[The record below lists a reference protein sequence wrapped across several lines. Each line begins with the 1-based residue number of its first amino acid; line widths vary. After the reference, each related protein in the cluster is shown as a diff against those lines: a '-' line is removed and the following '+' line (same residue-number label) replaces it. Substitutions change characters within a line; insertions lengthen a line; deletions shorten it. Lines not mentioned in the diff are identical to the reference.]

1 MITATSIGSDEAR
14 IGSTIDDWARAIRE
28 KDADRLMLRCTPDFV
43 QFSLAPP
50 LQYVA
55 ETARDQKNLKEWF
68 ATWEGP
74 ISYEIHDLR
83 IRAGENV
90 AFSYSLNRMSGT
102 RADGETSNLWFRV
115 TLCFEKTDDEWK
127 IAHEHDSVPFYMD
140 GSARAAIDLEP

>member
-14 IGSTIDDWARAIRE
+14 IGSTIDDWARALRE
-28 KDADRLMLRCTPDFV
+28 KDADRVLFHHTAGFV

-55 ETARDQKNLKEWF
+55 EDARDKKNLQEWF
-68 ATWEGP
+68 ATWEGA

-83 IRAGENV
+83 IKAGENV

-102 RADGETSNLWFRV
+102 KADGARSELWFRV
-115 TLCFEKTDDEWK
+115 TLCFEKIDDEWK

-140 GSARAAIDLEP
+140 GTAKAAIDLEP

>member
-14 IGSTIDDWARAIRE
+14 IGSIIDDWARAIRE
-28 KDADRLMLRCTPDFV
+28 KDADRLLSHNTPDFV

-50 LQYVA
+50 LEYVA
-55 ETARDQKNLKEWF
+55 DNARDTKSLKEWF

-74 ISYEIHDLR
+74 VDYEIHDLR
-83 IRAGENV
+83 IRAGEKV

-102 RADGETSNLWFRV
+102 KADGERSTLWFRV
-115 TLCFEKTDDEWK
+115 TLCFEKIDDDWK